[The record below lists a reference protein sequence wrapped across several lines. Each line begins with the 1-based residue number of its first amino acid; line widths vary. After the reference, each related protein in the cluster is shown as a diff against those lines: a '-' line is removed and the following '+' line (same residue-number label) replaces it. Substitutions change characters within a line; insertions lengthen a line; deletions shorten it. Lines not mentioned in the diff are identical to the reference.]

1 MSFARGAVP
10 NAQWPIPSGGRF
22 HVDGALFSNDLH
34 LMLEAALQGCGI
46 AVLPE
51 PIAAAFVARGDLVQ
65 VLPGAVGSHVRI
77 SVVYAERAFVP
88 APVRVFIDAMVAWGA
103 TGLFE
108 STPDYAV
115 RAPPRKARRR
125 KARRRPR

>member
-1 MSFARGAVP
+1 VTIQERAVLGQREAGP
-10 NAQWPIPSGGRF
+10 FPRRRQLEGR
-22 HVDGALFSNDLH
+22 
-34 LMLEAALQGCGI
+34 LEAALQGCGI

-65 VLPGAVGSHVRI
+65 VLPGAVGSDVRV
-77 SVVYAERAFVP
+77 SVVYAERTFVP

-115 RAPPRKARRR
+115 LAPPRKARRR
-125 KARRRPR
+125 PR